1 MSRRRLLFML
11 IFFTGTVLAALGWY
25 AEWRL
30 ILLNVNTIIVA
41 GHVLQVVGMFG
52 YMLTP
57 DAIVRIKDQHEENVS
72 SYDTDY
78 R

>member
-25 AEWRL
+25 AEWRF
-30 ILLNVNTIIVA
+30 ILLSVNTIIVA
-41 GHVLQVVGMFG
+41 GHILQVLGLFG

-57 DAIVRIKDQHEENVS
+57 DAIVKIRERHEEDVT
-72 SYDTDY
+72 SYDREY
-78 R
+78 

>member
-11 IFFTGTVLAALGWY
+11 VFFTGTVLAALGWY

-30 ILLNVNTIIVA
+30 MLLNVNTIIVA
-41 GHVLQVVGMFG
+41 GHALQVVGMFG

-72 SYDTDY
+72 NYTDY